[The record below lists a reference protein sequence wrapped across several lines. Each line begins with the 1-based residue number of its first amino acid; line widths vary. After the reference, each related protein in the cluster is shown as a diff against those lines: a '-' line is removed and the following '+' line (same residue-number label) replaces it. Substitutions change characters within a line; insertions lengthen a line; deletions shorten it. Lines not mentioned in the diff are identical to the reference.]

1 MSANTLDISS
11 IQAGAFDAF
20 SSEETRAIESG
31 EGSVAIK
38 GYAARFN
45 ELSDDLGGYR
55 EFISPGAFD
64 DVLVDPKT
72 DVRALVNHEGVPLAR
87 FKGGRDNN
95 TLSLSVDDQGLRY
108 SFDLD
113 LSNAESRA
121 LATSMARGDIDQS
134 SFRFRAAEGS
144 KFIEKDGAMVRD
156 VFHLTSLRDVSIVT
170 FPAYPTATAEVVRS
184 LEEAKEASQTSQ
196 AELDATKRRAAA
208 AEAQAEADADATNAN
223 PLL

>member
-1 MSANTLDISS
+1 MSASTLDISS

-31 EGSVAIK
+31 EGSVTVK

-64 DVLVDPKT
+64 DVLADPET

-87 FKGGRDNN
+87 FKGGRSNN

-108 SFDLD
+108 SFELD
-113 LSNAESRA
+113 LKRPESRA
-121 LATSMARGDIDQS
+121 LAESMARGDIDQS
-134 SFRFRAAEGS
+134 SFRFRAVEGS
-144 KFIEKDGAMVRD
+144 KFTEKDGAMVRD
-156 VFHLTSLRDVSIVT
+156 VFRLTSLRDVSIVT

-184 LEEAKEASQTSQ
+184 LEEAKEASQ
-196 AELDATKRRAAA
+196 AELDAAKRRAAA
-208 AEAQAEADADATNAN
+208 AEAQAEADATNAN

>member
-1 MSANTLDISS
+1 MSASTLDTSS

-31 EGSVAIK
+31 EGSVTVK

-64 DVLVDPKT
+64 NVLADAQT

-87 FKGGRDNN
+87 FKGGRRNN

-108 SFDLD
+108 SFNLD
-113 LSNAESRA
+113 LKRPESRA
-121 LATSMARGDIDQS
+121 LAESIARGDIDQS
-134 SFRFRAAEGS
+134 SFRFRAVEGS

-156 VFHLTSLRDVSIVT
+156 VFRLTSLRDVSIVT

-184 LEEAKEASQTSQ
+184 LAEAKEASQ

-208 AEAQAEADADATNAN
+208 AEAQAEADATNAN